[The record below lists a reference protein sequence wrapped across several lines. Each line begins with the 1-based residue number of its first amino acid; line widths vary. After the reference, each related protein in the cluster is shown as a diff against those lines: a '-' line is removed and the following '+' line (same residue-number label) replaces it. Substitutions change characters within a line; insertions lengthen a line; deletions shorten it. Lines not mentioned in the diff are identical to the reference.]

1 MICNNCGAHFD
12 DDLPKCPYCGDFH
25 YAGAQKEYMDKLE
38 NMKENLDTLEKSVP
52 QMYTDELKTQVK
64 HVRKIVLIIIS
75 ILAVLML
82 LFFMC
87 FHLDSFSSR
96 DEKQVLLF
104 TKETYP
110 VADEYYEA
118 GDYEGLLTFYHT
130 SMSENENADFYS
142 WDHYAFLI
150 CYENLTFFRDAAE
163 KLDTD
168 NFSDY
173 DMQELLY
180 CYISNHYYQK
190 GYPMEKN
197 DQELVSSFEEEMEA
211 VIDSLSLTEEE
222 LKEFNDLLN
231 ANEYPS
237 WSDIDKF
244 SQKVYKRIY

>member
-104 TKETYP
+104 TKEAYP

-130 SMSENENADFYS
+130 SMSENKNADFYFS
-142 WDHYAFLI
+142 EMQRRNWTRITFLTTICRSCSTATSPIIIIRKDILWKKTTRNWSLPLKKKWKRSLTAFL
-150 CYENLTFFRDAAE
+150 
-163 KLDTD
+163 
-168 NFSDY
+168 
-173 DMQELLY
+173 
-180 CYISNHYYQK
+180 
-190 GYPMEKN
+190 
-197 DQELVSSFEEEMEA
+197 
-211 VIDSLSLTEEE
+211 
-222 LKEFNDLLN
+222 
-231 ANEYPS
+231 
-237 WSDIDKF
+237 
-244 SQKVYKRIY
+244 